1 MNDRRASIITSP
13 PGEPASDDPAT
24 LRSIAEHVVTEA
36 AAHLHTLPR
45 PWEQR
50 TDRSAAPAGVST
62 KSTPT
67 DVVTASDTALEALVR
82 DRLAQLRPGDPVVG
96 EEGGGS
102 AVDGTVTW
110 VVDPIDGTVNFLY
123 GLRPYAVSVAAE
135 RDGRVVAGAVHDPT
149 SGETFGAVLGG
160 GAYLDGVP
168 IGGRW
173 VAGELATAVV
183 ATGFGYDAGVRAGQG
198 EVLAGLLPRIGNLRR
213 LGSAALDLCYVAA
226 GRLDGYYEH
235 GLKDWDRAAGLL
247 VATEAGAVVGG
258 LRGRPPGALTVAA
271 SPTVAAELITLL
283 EELGADQL

>member
-1 MNDRRASIITSP
+1 MPSEDVSDYTQLLALAERLARGAGELTVRLRADGGP
-13 PGEPASDDPAT
+13 
-24 LRSIAEHVVTEA
+24 L
-36 AAHLHTLPR
+36 
-45 PWEQR
+45 
-50 TDRSAAPAGVST
+50 GVDA
-62 KSTPT
+62 KSSPT
-67 DVVTASDTALEALVR
+67 DVVTEVDRASER
-82 DRLAQLRPGDPVVG
+82 WLADELARLRPDDALLG
-96 EEGGGS
+96 EEGADRSGGS
-102 AVDGTVTW
+102 GVRW

-247 VATEAGAVVGG
+247 VATEAGAVAGG
-258 LRGRPPGALTVAA
+258 LRGRPPGVLTVAA
-271 SPTVAAELITLL
+271 SPVVAAELTTLL
-283 EELGADQL
+283 EELGADDIAELYG

>member
-1 MNDRRASIITSP
+1 MPTDERA
-13 PGEPASDDPAT
+13 DDKQLLALAERLARGAGALT
-24 LRSIAEHVVTEA
+24 VRLRA
-36 AAHLHTLPR
+36 AGPL
-45 PWEQR
+45 
-50 TDRSAAPAGVST
+50 GVDA

-67 DVVTASDTALEALVR
+67 DVVTEVDRASERWLSDE
-82 DRLAQLRPGDPVVG
+82 LARLRPDDAVLG
-96 EEGGGS
+96 EEGADRAGASG
-102 AVDGTVTW
+102 VRW

-149 SGETFGAVLGG
+149 SGETFSAALGA
-160 GAYLDGVP
+160 GAWLDGAR

-173 VAGELATAVV
+173 LAGALDTAVV
-183 ATGFGYDAGVRAGQG
+183 ATGFGYDAAVRAGQG
-198 EVLAGLLPRIGNLRR
+198 EVLAGVLPRVGNVRR

-258 LRGRPPGALTVAA
+258 LRGRPPGAVTVAA
-271 SPTVAAELITLL
+271 SPAVAAELTALL
-283 EELGADQL
+283 EQLGADEL